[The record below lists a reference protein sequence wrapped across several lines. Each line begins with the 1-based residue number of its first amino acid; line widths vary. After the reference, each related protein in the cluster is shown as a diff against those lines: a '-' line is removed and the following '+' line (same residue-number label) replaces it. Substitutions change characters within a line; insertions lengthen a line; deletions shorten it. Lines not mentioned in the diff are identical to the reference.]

1 MVSSKLTKL
10 VASQTH
16 LGQMM
21 VDAYKSIN
29 KSFTPTKYD
38 TETLIK
44 VLDRDNDGLVKLSD
58 VEALVIK
65 LMCGER

>member
-1 MVSSKLTKL
+1 
-10 VASQTH
+10 
-16 LGQMM
+16 MM